1 MLLESL
7 EGATALENSAV
18 DFFFSYALK
27 AYLPEVVAVENGRD
41 GKSK

>member
-1 MLLESL
+1 MLPENL

-18 DFFFSYALK
+18 DFFFCALK
-27 AYLPEVVAVENGRD
+27 YYLPEVVAVENGRD